1 LCQYK
6 KKTHTPYMTTIKIVG
21 EDWCP
26 FTKGTA
32 AEKGA
37 WLAAADLTGPQGNK
51 NITYEK
57 LDCKAAGLSPDDKKL
72 CDVAQGFPSFMDAD
86 GNTCTRGF
94 DRTVGFGDGTSD
106 GITKTIQEALNTENK
121 CA

>member
-1 LCQYK
+1 
-6 KKTHTPYMTTIKIVG
+6 MTTIKIVG

-26 FTKGTA
+26 FTQGTA
-32 AEKGA
+32 AEQGA
-37 WLAAADLTGPQGNK
+37 WLAAADLTGPQGVK

-57 LDCKAAGLSPDDKKL
+57 LDCKDLSDADKTKYCDAAE
-72 CDVAQGFPSFMDAD
+72 GFPSFMDSE

-94 DRTVGFGDGTSD
+94 DRAVGFGDGSD
-106 GITKTIQEALNTENK
+106 AGVTKTIQDKMGAGNR

>member
-1 LCQYK
+1 
-6 KKTHTPYMTTIKIVG
+6 MTTIKIVG

-32 AEKGA
+32 TEKGA
-37 WLAAADLTGPQGNK
+37 WLAADDLTGAQGDK

-57 LDCKAAGLSPDDKKL
+57 LDCKGTLSAADQTL
-72 CDVAQGFPSFMDAD
+72 CDAAQGFPSFMDSE

-94 DRTVGFGDGTSD
+94 DRAVGFGDGTTA
-106 GITKTIQEALNTENK
+106 GVTKTIQDKMGDGTT